1 MTALVLLIGV
11 GYNAQHMVHERFS
24 RLEDQ
29 IQRLVEG
36 GFARLFAGRLHPR
49 DVLTRLAHAMEDRS
63 HETETGDL
71 LAPDVYIVRLN
82 PQDHEEI
89 LASGV
94 DLVDQLA
101 DELVKMA
108 RSAGLKLI
116 ARPQIRLLADLTVEP
131 HDVAISAQHTR
142 PKVET
147 TQAMPLKPQV
157 NQANPEPPQAALIV
171 DGDRHIPLAGPVLN
185 VGRQRDNHLILN
197 EPEISRHH
205 IQIRLRFGRYVL
217 FDLTSTQGTLVNANP
232 VQEHTLQPGD
242 VITLANHSLIY
253 VEENVSDDDPETV
266 SLGKTQPAP
275 GPTE

>member
-1 MTALVLLIGV
+1 
-11 GYNAQHMVHERFS
+11 MVNERFS

-36 GFARLFAGRLHPR
+36 GFARLFADRLHPR

-63 HETETGDL
+63 QETETGDL

-89 LASGV
+89 LASGA

-108 RSAGLKLI
+108 RSADLKLI
-116 ARPQIRLLADLTVEP
+116 SRPRIRLLADLTVEP
-131 HDVAISAQHTR
+131 HDITVSAQHTR

-147 TQAMPLKPQV
+147 TQAMPLKIQE
-157 NQANPEPPQAALIV
+157 NQAGPEPPKAALIV
-171 DGDRHIPLAGPVLN
+171 DGERHIPLAEPVLN
-185 VGRQRDNHLILN
+185 IGRQRDNHLILD

-217 FDLTSTQGTLVNANP
+217 FDLTSKQGTLVNANP
-232 VQEHTLQPGD
+232 VQEHILQPGD

-253 VEENVSDDDPETV
+253 VEEDVADDDPGAET
-266 SLGKTQPAP
+266 LEKTQSAP
-275 GPTE
+275 GQTEQQTGNHVS

>member
-1 MTALVLLIGV
+1 MDV
-11 GYNAQHMVHERFS
+11 GYNADHMIHDRFS

-49 DVLTRLAHAMEDRS
+49 DVLTRLARAMEDRAK
-63 HETETGDL
+63 ETETGDL

-89 LASGV
+89 LASGA

-101 DELVKMA
+101 DELIRMA
-108 RSAGLKLI
+108 RSADLRLL

-131 HDVAISAQHTR
+131 NDVSISAQHTG

-147 TQAMPLKPQV
+147 TQAMPLKTLENADSP
-157 NQANPEPPQAALIV
+157 ASPQAALIV
-171 DGDRHIPLAGPVLN
+171 DGDRHVSLSGSMITI
-185 VGRQRDNHLILN
+185 GRQRDNHIILD
-197 EPEISRHH
+197 EPAISRHH

-217 FDLTSTQGTLVNANP
+217 FDLGSTQGTLVNTYP
-232 VQEHTLQPGD
+232 VHEHILQPGD
-242 VITLANHSLIY
+242 VITLAGHSLIY
-253 VEENVSDDDPETV
+253 VEENISDDDPGAE
-266 SLGKTQPAP
+266 SPEKTQSAP
-275 GPTE
+275 GQTE